1 MVFGCLTRLAF
12 FPMKSPRKFAL
23 IGLVALAGVV
33 VLQNSAQTELSFL
46 IWSGQMP
53 LVVLLLFVLLTGI
66 GIGYLL
72 GWKKPPRRAEAP
84 PEETPTGKYQ

>member
-1 MVFGCLTRLAF
+1 
-12 FPMKSPRKFAL
+12 
-23 IGLVALAGVV
+23 
-33 VLQNSAQTELSFL
+33 
-46 IWSGQMP
+46 MP